1 MANRMIDGPI
11 IPDGWRVEGV
21 QYHRGLGYW
30 ALNVFEIL
38 AALIPAPVTSTRR
51 AGSPADVTYTM
62 RRDRDGAIR
71 NIRLSGDHAP
81 GALAEEIARIEREG
95 AE

>member
-1 MANRMIDGPI
+1 MANRVIDGPI
-11 IPDGWRVEGV
+11 VPDGWKVEGV

-30 ALNVFEIL
+30 VFNIFEIV
-38 AALIPAPVTSTRR
+38 AALIPAPVSSERR

-62 RRDRDGAIR
+62 RRDQDGAVR
-71 NIRLSGDHAP
+71 HIRLSGDHAP
-81 GALAEEIARIEREG
+81 GALAEEIARIERED